1 MLRGILLPAPANTAI
16 NDQLKQS
23 CLAGIMTH
31 SSKHNCFI
39 CTGCREDQHGK
50 CPGGPEGRWWDGE
63 DRSLWLSMK
72 DHAEL
77 MTSGLPR
84 EEAIKFNNQLNPPL
98 PLHPDL
104 HKPYWQYIGI
114 DPLHVI
120 VLGKLRGR
128 AIVIIIIII
137 IIRPGQRPPSQ
148 VREIQA

>member
-1 MLRGILLPAPANTAI
+1 
-16 NDQLKQS
+16 
-23 CLAGIMTH
+23 
-31 SSKHNCFI
+31 
-39 CTGCREDQHGK
+39 
-50 CPGGPEGRWWDGE
+50 
-63 DRSLWLSMK
+63 MK

-77 MTSGLPR
+77 IGSGLPR
-84 EEAIKFNNQLNPPL
+84 EDAILFNNQLNPPL

-104 HKPYWQYIGI
+104 HKPYWQYVGI

>member
-1 MLRGILLPAPANTAI
+1 
-16 NDQLKQS
+16 
-23 CLAGIMTH
+23 
-31 SSKHNCFI
+31 
-39 CTGCREDQHGK
+39 
-50 CPGGPEGRWWDGE
+50 
-63 DRSLWLSMK
+63 MK

-84 EEAIKFNNQLNPPL
+84 EEAIKFNNQLNTPL

-104 HKPYWQYIGI
+104 RKPYWQYIGI

-148 VREIQA
+148 VREI